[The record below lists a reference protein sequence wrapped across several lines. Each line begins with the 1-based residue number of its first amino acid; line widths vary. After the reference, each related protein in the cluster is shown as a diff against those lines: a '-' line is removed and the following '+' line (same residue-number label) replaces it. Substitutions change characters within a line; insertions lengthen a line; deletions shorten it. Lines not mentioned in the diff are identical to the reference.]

1 MLGHGTGRA
10 GFTAFRYRP
19 SFPDMLNETF
29 ASVAPGSTVGIG
41 SCGPVSLTTDVRRA
55 VGAYQWQLAKG
66 HVGETVGAAEV
77 ELVTEVFGAW
87 PDRLCNDE
95 AAADALRSPLSRLVK
110 VGWPE
115 PHLRLVYRSRVHCLL
130 SHAHLSLA

>member
-1 MLGHGTGRA
+1 VLGHGTGRA

-87 PDRLCNDE
+87 PDRLCNVLTTTKLLLTRC
-95 AAADALRSPLSRLVK
+95 ARLSPD
-110 VGWPE
+110 W
-115 PHLRLVYRSRVHCLL
+115 
-130 SHAHLSLA
+130 